1 MISLYREFTL
11 VSPAVWDNLKAFV
24 KSNAKACV
32 ESGKPLKVI
41 VTQDEN
47 KRNKE
52 QNRRLFGY
60 LYKTI
65 SEQAWVDGKQ
75 FSKKVW
81 HEYYAEKYGYS
92 EEIMMPDG
100 TLKTIRKST
109 SDMTVGEF
117 ADYMTHIEMDAASEL
132 GIEWNG

>member
-1 MISLYREFTL
+1 VTSLYREFTL
-11 VSPAVWDNLKAFV
+11 VSPVVWDNLKAFV

-41 VTQDEN
+41 VTQDEK

-52 QNRRLFGY
+52 QNARLWGY

-65 SEQAWVDGKQ
+65 SEQAWVQGKQ
-75 FSKKVW
+75 FSKDVW
-81 HEYYAEKYGYS
+81 HEHYARLYGTC
-92 EEIMMPDG
+92 EDI
-100 TLKTIRKST
+100 TLPNGEVVTRRKST

-132 GIEWNG
+132 SIEWND